1 MATSK
6 EFRDYVVEQLS
17 DLGNITC
24 RPMMGEY
31 LLYYKD
37 ILFGGIY
44 DERVLVK
51 NVPSNQCFDMSLE
64 IPYTGAK
71 PMYMI
76 EEIENKEYM
85 YQIILA
91 TCKSLKPKEKKL
103 FFSFFF
109 EIFRLKMLIF
119 PIKSWKE
126 SKTTL
131 TFM

>member
-1 MATSK
+1 MQYISYVIIKLNDMRIFMATSK

-85 YQIILA
+85 YQIILD
-91 TCKSLKPKEKKL
+91 TCKSLKPKEKK
-103 FFSFFF
+103 
-109 EIFRLKMLIF
+109 
-119 PIKSWKE
+119 
-126 SKTTL
+126 
-131 TFM
+131 